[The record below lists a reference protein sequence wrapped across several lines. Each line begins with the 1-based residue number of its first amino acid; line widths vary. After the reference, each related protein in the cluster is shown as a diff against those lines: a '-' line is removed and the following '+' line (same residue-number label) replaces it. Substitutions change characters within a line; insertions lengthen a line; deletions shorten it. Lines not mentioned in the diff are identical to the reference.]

1 MQKTTLKVASQFAL
15 ILLGLLIASFALQ
28 LSIYSAQDYPL
39 LSGYIIPSYAFNY
52 GYALMTFI
60 ILLIA
65 HKKKS
70 NQIGFLYM
78 GMSLLKL
85 IIFMVGFKRLFMQDG
100 DMDNFETLGFLIP
113 YILCLFSETIYL
125 VRLLK
130 VNQEKK

>member
-28 LSIYSAQDYPL
+28 LSIYSTQDYPL
-39 LSGYIIPSYAFNY
+39 LSGYIIPSYAFNCS
-52 GYALMTFI
+52 YALMTFI